1 MENSNELDDFLQQLK
16 KKKRKNDIGT
26 KKIAKNEEATIIK
39 EVKEEDID
47 VIVTQKKSSK
57 LQKLAQLHSKSEV
70 LYKSLEDDYEAPA
83 NKPKPKRVFNYTPK
97 HVSEP
102 RPKPVVAS
110 TYDIKET
117 KMSKKVQTSTDLT
130 KPDNEQ
136 QYPDL
141 YYGVSS
147 TLKILEQDDD
157 HLSSKKPIFGQR
169 INIVG
174 VDLPPEAENN

>member
-1 MENSNELDDFLQQLK
+1 MENPNELDDLLQQLK

-26 KKIAKNEEATIIK
+26 KKIAKNEEARVIK

-47 VIVTQKKSSK
+47 VFVTQKKSNK
-57 LQKLAQLHSKSEV
+57 LQKLAHLHSKSEV
-70 LYKSLEDDYEAPA
+70 LYKSLEDDYEAA
-83 NKPKPKRVFNYTPK
+83 TSKPKPKRVFNYTPK
-97 HVSEP
+97 HINEP
-102 RPKPVVAS
+102 RPKPVVAT

-117 KMSKKVQTSTDLT
+117 KEVEPSTDMT
-130 KPDNEQ
+130 KFKTEQ

-147 TLKILEQDDD
+147 TLKILEENDG
-157 HLSSKKPIFGQR
+157 HLLSKKPIFGQR

-174 VDLPPEAENN
+174 VELPLEAENNS

>member
-47 VIVTQKKSSK
+47 VFVTQKKSSK
-57 LQKLAQLHSKSEV
+57 LQKLAQVHSKSEV
-70 LYKSLEDDYEAPA
+70 LYKSLEDDYEAPT

-97 HVSEP
+97 HISEP
-102 RPKPVVAS
+102 RPKPVVAA
-110 TYDIKET
+110 TYDIKEI
-117 KMSKKVQTSTDLT
+117 KVGKEVQTSTGLS
-130 KPDNEQ
+130 KSDNEQ
-136 QYPDL
+136 QCPDL

-147 TLKILEQDDD
+147 TLKILEQNDG

-169 INIVG
+169 ISIVG